1 MNHENL
7 ELQKTEDRKNEP
19 SCCGWKRTVRLCFWS
34 VVTLAL
40 SGITVW
46 LAVAGKELSVIC
58 LFGLFT
64 ALGAYKLFFA
74 PALLKKRQDKLMAK
88 QMEKVEAEETVAEAE
103 AEVEAEAEAEEPETK
118 ADEALIEETQADE
131 EA

>member
-88 QMEKVEAEETVAEAE
+88 QMEKVEAEETVAEE
-103 AEVEAEAEAEEPETK
+103 TEAEAEEPETK
-118 ADEALIEETQADE
+118 ADEAPIEETQADE